1 MIGNLQKEAGLR
13 ENVTVIGPGAQ
24 TGRRGGVTWP
34 VSVLAERLD
43 LTGRFSFD
51 AGILV
56 LTEPQTSRLPDTGDS
71 GPARTSPVHLGE
83 SP

>member
-34 VSVLAERLD
+34 VSVLAERRD

-56 LTEPQTSRLPDTGDS
+56 RPVSRTSQRPDAGYS
-71 GPARTSPVHLGE
+71 VPARTSPVHLVK
-83 SP
+83 SV

>member
-34 VSVLAERLD
+34 VSVLA
-43 LTGRFSFD
+43 
-51 AGILV
+51 
-56 LTEPQTSRLPDTGDS
+56 
-71 GPARTSPVHLGE
+71 
-83 SP
+83 